1 MPRRL
6 DATASFTM
14 PFELVGSLILLRN
27 LTVNGQRGSF
37 ILDTGSSYALVVDNT
52 SFAKQ
57 LRAAPKS
64 SGLGATGQVAQQQMP
79 VTSLQFGTAHY
90 TGFTAQAISLEQI
103 HRYVG
108 PKVPLLGILG
118 AGILR
123 DYEVVIDYPHL
134 RVTCYSRQA
143 ATPLPRPFVRQD
155 SLPFTLVQGRPITTG
170 YIGQVPVRLLLDTG
184 SVRDNLDTAF
194 CQTLAPANSPV
205 LQGTD
210 YTTGASGQRQRTQLG
225 TLPSLVLGEVSWQ
238 QMPVEM
244 LHFARPTSGRAL
256 NFQGTLGY
264 LYLLQLQ
271 VFSFHY
277 GRQQLY
283 MLAPTTSQQPQL
295 MKLCDSLTAPA
306 GPVAVATEG

>member
-6 DATASFTM
+6 DATPSFTM
-14 PFELVGSLILLRN
+14 PFELVGGLILLRN

-37 ILDTGSSYALVVDNT
+37 ILDTGSAYALVVDNT

-57 LRAAPKS
+57 LRVAPKS
-64 SGLGATGQVAQQQMP
+64 VGLGATGQVAQQQLP
-79 VTSLQFGTAHY
+79 VTSLQFGAARY

-103 HRYVG
+103 RRYVG
-108 PKVPLLGILG
+108 PKVPLLGFIG

-134 RVTCYSRQA
+134 RVSCYSLHP
-143 ATPLPRPFVRQD
+143 ATPVARPFVRQD
-155 SLPFTLVQGRPITTG
+155 SLAFTLVQGRPITTG
-170 YIGQVPVRLLLDTG
+170 YLGQVPVRLLLDTG
-184 SVRDNLDTAF
+184 SVRDNLDAEF
-194 CQTLAPANSPV
+194 CQTLAPANRPV

-225 TLPSLVLGEVSWQ
+225 TLPGLVLGQETWQ
-238 QMPVEM
+238 QMPVEVV
-244 LHFARPTSGRAL
+244 HYARPTSGRAL
-256 NFQGTLGY
+256 DFQGTLGH

-283 MLAPTTSQQPQL
+283 RLNPSASQQP
-295 MKLCDSLTAPA
+295 PA
-306 GPVAVATEG
+306 GK